1 MSDMKKLLQIV
12 NGTEE
17 PKQLN
22 ESVSFNLS
30 MSGDN
35 PTDVADMFN
44 KIMGLSTSPAST
56 PALPAPM
63 PPMSTTLGKIDT
75 IAKKPI
81 MGDEV
86 GEDWENEP
94 NEEYKDVDF
103 MTKDAGIQR
112 KQKPGANT
120 RQGDNPMAYESIAA
134 NLMSEY
140 QKFKSNQ

>member
-12 NGTEE
+12 NGTDEK
-17 PKQLN
+17 KQLN
-22 ESVSFNLS
+22 ESASFNLS
-30 MSGDN
+30 MTGDT

-44 KIMGLSTSPAST
+44 KIMGLSAGATTT

-63 PPMSTTLGKIDT
+63 PPMVSTLGKIDT

-81 MGDEV
+81 IGDEM
-86 GEDWENEP
+86 GEDWKNEP
-94 NEEYKDVDF
+94 DEEYKDVDY

-134 NLMSEY
+134 DLMSEY
-140 QKFKSNQ
+140 KKFKSAK